1 MVLKSGQCK
10 AEIQK
15 KSKYGYFSFQRR
27 IGYPIRFPSPLGTEI
42 RLFFIILTIPSHVG
56 KLNGRLPV
64 SLSSHSWET
73 LWSQLGF
80 SVLNLSSIYS
90 RLYLHL
96 FTGFGYKL
104 DQAASALRALI
115 HNPPSL
121 PPIPHLSVVPTHLL
135 LGPYWDQVPW
145 TPCFLPVV
153 CTIIPSCSYCKP
165 ILVYIRGQQTFS

>member
-1 MVLKSGQCK
+1 MAILVFNIGLAILSGFPHLQGLKFDC
-10 AEIQK
+10 
-15 KSKYGYFSFQRR
+15 
-27 IGYPIRFPSPLGTEI
+27 
-42 RLFFIILTIPSHVG
+42 FFIILTIPSHVG

-64 SLSSHSWET
+64 SLSSNSWET
-73 LWSQLGF
+73 LRSQLGF

-121 PPIPHLSVVPTHLL
+121 PPIPGFSVVPTHLL
-135 LGPYWDQVPW
+135 RPSPLNPLFSA
-145 TPCFLPVV
+145 C

-165 ILVYIRGQQTFS
+165 ILVYIRGQQTFSQRASQ